1 MSNDKRITKVQWS
14 LATLLLS
21 QVILLGGCE
30 DPADLDEIIDD
41 EEAVDPEDDE
51 FRVWTGYTSE
61 EYPPLI
67 CPQGQAVRGVDCN
80 GGYCDNV
87 SLYCQNTGRSTGWQS
102 WQPYFSEEG
111 SGWADESHC
120 PSGDMWVTGVACHG
134 GYCDNLSLQ
143 CTQFIGS
150 STGSCAWS
158 TWYSEEQA
166 PFIAPWGYYIHGIEC
181 DGGYCDNKRY
191 YYCWMN

>member
-1 MSNDKRITKVQWS
+1 
-14 LATLLLS
+14 
-21 QVILLGGCE
+21 
-30 DPADLDEIIDD
+30 
-41 EEAVDPEDDE
+41 
-51 FRVWTGYTSE
+51 
-61 EYPPLI
+61 
-67 CPQGQAVRGVDCN
+67 
-80 GGYCDNV
+80 
-87 SLYCQNTGRSTGWQS
+87 
-102 WQPYFSEEG
+102 
-111 SGWADESHC
+111 
-120 PSGDMWVTGVACHG
+120 MWVTGVACHG